1 MSSKVKILNLNGI
14 EYNTTDENSRRAIGD
29 YYENKLLSNFINNN
43 INVKYIAEN
52 NRFSIYDFIIEKD
65 GIKYIVELKSRLQ
78 KLENHTIEL
87 ISYNKIQTFK
97 KIVDKAKKTKI
108 LFVFNHVESQDNY
121 KFYYY
126 LVDLK
131 TIDDICF
138 LNYDCYDKP
147 TYEIPTRYLRP
158 LQDFI

>member
-29 YYENKLLSNFINNN
+29 FYEHKLLSFFINNN

-87 ISYNKIQTFK
+87 ICYNKIQAFK
-97 KIVDKAKKTKI
+97 KIVEKAKSKTKI
-108 LFVFNHVESQDNY
+108 IFIFNRLNVFKLSSLMDMS
-121 KFYYY
+121 
-126 LVDLK
+126 
-131 TIDDICF
+131 I
-138 LNYDCYDKP
+138 
-147 TYEIPTRYLRP
+147 
-158 LQDFI
+158 